1 MKTNDR
7 PCTDAQDKQKTN
19 LLQKFKP
26 LFTHQSL
33 LYTLIITLAFGFLVS
48 LCLYFIGNIE
58 SRQIANDAES
68 ALDITE
74 FNIISN
80 LEKLENLHLSISETA
95 RLIILERENFDTVSA
110 YIKHITGYLL
120 VDEELK
126 KYINGVYC
134 VFDVFDGQFF
144 DGTGWNP
151 LDGFIPADLPWYKAA
166 VEAHGETAVIEPYF
180 SNGAGENTMSFS
192 RRIFDDEG
200 RPLGV
205 VCLDIPFDMIR
216 ELVLNTRF
224 AAGSNAAGGYGLLLN
239 SRFDVLVHPDKELW
253 GKNMKDINSGLV
265 RLADDL
271 KQGRPVLEG
280 RVKNHKNEAS
290 VVFGRQ
296 IKNGWYLGVVIL
308 EKTYFRQMNK
318 IKRALIVLGAI
329 LAALFIT
336 FYLWFHA
343 PRNELRYSDV
353 LSNLTPRESEIFNLL
368 LTGLSRKQIAGEL
381 ALSEA
386 GASFHIKNLYR
397 KLGIQSRT
405 ELLSKFI
412 K

>member
-1 MKTNDR
+1 M
-7 PCTDAQDKQKTN
+7 AQN
-19 LLQKFKP
+19 LIFKR
-26 LFTHQSL
+26 LFTRQSL
-33 LYTLIITLAFGFLVS
+33 IYTLIITSAFALLVL

-68 ALDITE
+68 ALDTTE

-80 LEKLENLHLSISETA
+80 LEKLENLHVSISETV
-95 RLIILERENFDTVSA
+95 RLIILDDENFDTVSR

-120 VDEELK
+120 ADEELK
-126 KYINGVYC
+126 KYINGVYF
-134 VFDVFDGQFF
+134 VFDIFGGKFF
-144 DGTGWNP
+144 DGAGWNP
-151 LDGFIPADLPWYKAA
+151 IESFIPSGRPWYKAA
-166 VEAHGETAVIEPYF
+166 LEANGETAVIEPYF
-180 SNGAGENTMSFS
+180 ASGAGGNTMSFS

-200 RPLGV
+200 RPLGI
-205 VCLDIPFDMIR
+205 VCLDIPFDRIR

-224 AAGSNAAGGYGLLLN
+224 AAGGVSAGGYGLLLN
-239 SRFDVLVHPDKELW
+239 SRFDVLVHPDIELW
-253 GKNMKDINSGLV
+253 GKNIRDINSGLV
-265 RLADDL
+265 SLADDL

-318 IKRALIVLGAI
+318 IRRALIVLGVI
-329 LAALFIT
+329 LGALFIT
-336 FYLWFHA
+336 LYLWLHA
-343 PRNELRYSDV
+343 PHFNAPHFNAPHQDAPSKELRYNDV

-381 ALSEA
+381 ALTEA